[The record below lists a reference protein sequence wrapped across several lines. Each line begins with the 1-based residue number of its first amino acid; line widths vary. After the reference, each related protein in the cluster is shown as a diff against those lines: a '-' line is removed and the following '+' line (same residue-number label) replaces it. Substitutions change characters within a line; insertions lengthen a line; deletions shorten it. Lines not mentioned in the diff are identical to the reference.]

1 VSKSKI
7 SLDKLSYPEWQT
19 VHHFVYKMNS
29 MFPWVDNNCPTPYDF
44 AEVLEA
50 CGFVFVSK
58 AKKPLED
65 TVIEK
70 MEQEFLLRGFVID
83 GSDERVEDGIRP
95 SFEVALDMTADLD
108 EVSIVRR

>member
-1 VSKSKI
+1 
-7 SLDKLSYPEWQT
+7 
-19 VHHFVYKMNS
+19 M
-29 MFPWVDNNCPTPYDF
+29 
-44 AEVLEA
+44 
-50 CGFVFVSK
+50 
-58 AKKPLED
+58 

>member
-1 VSKSKI
+1 
-7 SLDKLSYPEWQT
+7 
-19 VHHFVYKMNS
+19 
-29 MFPWVDNNCPTPYDF
+29 MFPWVDNNCPTPFDF

-50 CGFVFVSK
+50 CGFVFVPK